1 MFDFDYYSPL
11 WDDTVQQRTLL
22 TWPSVILRDAV
33 LTAVAHSAMAAAVS
47 VRLTPHPGHLEID
60 LLAVGGGDRGHGLG
74 SWTLRRLCA
83 LADFYRVDLGLEVS
97 CVPALGSPC
106 MTDEQLEHWYG
117 RYGFVR
123 DDFGSVKRM
132 LRRHL

>member
-11 WDDTVQQRTLL
+11 WDETVQQRPLF
-22 TWPSVILRDAV
+22 TWPSVVLRDAV

-47 VRLTPHPGHLEID
+47 LRLIPQPDHLEID
-60 LLAVGGGDRGHGLG
+60 LIAVGGGDQGHGVG
-74 SWTLRRLCA
+74 SRTLRRLCA

-97 CVPALGSPC
+97 CVPALGSVC
-106 MTDEQLEHWYG
+106 MTDEQLEAWYG

-132 LRRHL
+132 SRRHL